1 MALNAMN
8 GNFSEERN
16 VKMKIKQK
24 FIFSLYF
31 LFFILIS
38 LSFASAMANPAA
50 VYCRESGYTYEI
62 KTDSAG
68 EYGVCVFTDE
78 TSCDDWAFYEGKC
91 GEAFAKKIDIS
102 EKLQGAKLARE
113 SASGLKLFSSAESS
127 LNDFDLPPAE
137 FDWRNYSSN
146 NWMTSVKDQASCG
159 SCWAFSALGAVES
172 AYNIYNNDSTIDLD
186 LSEQELVSCCFN
198 SSVCPLSAKCEGGQP
213 DESLN
218 YTKYNGTTDESC
230 FAYTHTNDSCG
241 NRCADAANRTYTI
254 NDWGWIVNTTSAM
267 KQALIDYGP
276 LSVGVYWNGTA
287 FDNSSDENHAVVLVG
302 YNDSSSEWIIKNSW
316 GTGWGDNGYGTISY
330 GFIEIYDYILAIDGT
345 ETKPNVT
352 LVTPVANANLS
363 SQSVTFNCSASDSD
377 GIHGLKNI
385 TLYCNFTG
393 TWLANETKEISGTNN
408 FTAFAKNLSDGVYIW
423 NCMAYDARDLQD
435 WADANRTLKIDSSA
449 LVITINSPANT
460 SYNNST
466 QLVNIS
472 ANDSGCG
479 VNMTWYDWNGTNAT
493 YSSPENITFAEGN
506 NTLIAYAN
514 DSAGNENSTNV
525 TFTIDTTIA
534 NISVISPTNI
544 TYLTHLIWI
553 NATATEN
560 ISNWIINYN
569 GTNAS
574 LTINTTR
581 NIESGSFN
589 LKLYA
594 NDTAGNIGLNNS
606 TWFTVAAPTTTLNL
620 PANNSNSTSSSVTFN
635 CSVNDSAELMNVTL
649 YGNFTG
655 TWVANESKNLT
666 GNSNSTTFTKTL
678 SDKKYVWNCLAY
690 NNESGYDWG
699 DANYTLTV
707 DTIAP
712 TITDI
717 SNGGTTT
724 SSSAN
729 LTAETNENAI
739 CKYDSDDVAYNSM
752 EDIFSHTNNLEH
764 WTSVS
769 LDLGEN
775 TFYVRCKDVYGNM
788 DPSSEEV
795 TWTREE
801 EEDDSSGN
809 NGGSNTNTDED
820 IETSNEQILTP
831 LLVTANPVS
840 QEVAETT
847 KVLRQN
853 EKISFNLGTAVHE
866 VKVQKISATS
876 ATIEISSNPITATLM
891 INESKDFD
899 VDNNSVLDLRV
910 KLVNITGTGSSRAA
924 ELLISALNNLKLSS
938 INVTTLNNSA
948 SPSNAALQFID
959 DNMVYIILI
968 VFGAGLSIIF
978 LITRLLAFRKGLIS
992 ANRGRKKIKINPKPR
1007 KTPWHVDV
1015 RMKLLQHSLR
1025 VDVK

>member
-1 MALNAMN
+1 MN

-666 GNSNSTTFTKTL
+666 GNSNSTAFTKTL

>member
-1 MALNAMN
+1 MN

-113 SASGLKLFSSAESS
+113 SSSGLKLFSSAESS

-690 NNESGYDWG
+690 NNESGYDW
-699 DANYTLTV
+699 
-707 DTIAP
+707 
-712 TITDI
+712 
-717 SNGGTTT
+717 
-724 SSSAN
+724 
-729 LTAETNENAI
+729 
-739 CKYDSDDVAYNSM
+739 
-752 EDIFSHTNNLEH
+752 
-764 WTSVS
+764 
-769 LDLGEN
+769 
-775 TFYVRCKDVYGNM
+775 
-788 DPSSEEV
+788 
-795 TWTREE
+795 
-801 EEDDSSGN
+801 
-809 NGGSNTNTDED
+809 
-820 IETSNEQILTP
+820 
-831 LLVTANPVS
+831 
-840 QEVAETT
+840 
-847 KVLRQN
+847 
-853 EKISFNLGTAVHE
+853 
-866 VKVQKISATS
+866 
-876 ATIEISSNPITATLM
+876 
-891 INESKDFD
+891 
-899 VDNNSVLDLRV
+899 
-910 KLVNITGTGSSRAA
+910 
-924 ELLISALNNLKLSS
+924 
-938 INVTTLNNSA
+938 
-948 SPSNAALQFID
+948 
-959 DNMVYIILI
+959 
-968 VFGAGLSIIF
+968 
-978 LITRLLAFRKGLIS
+978 
-992 ANRGRKKIKINPKPR
+992 
-1007 KTPWHVDV
+1007 
-1015 RMKLLQHSLR
+1015 
-1025 VDVK
+1025 